1 MYQRQMLTFYHKQAL
16 LGEPR
21 RVLYRSR
28 GIYDSVLLYRPSY
41 TDKLVLLLHSTI
53 LPALYIVMRDM
64 SGVEVLYIIHK
75 AFAVYRV

>member
-1 MYQRQMLTFYHKQAL
+1 MYQRQMLTFNHKQAL

-53 LPALYIVMRDM
+53 LPALDIVMRDM

>member
-1 MYQRQMLTFYHKQAL
+1 MYQRQMLTFNHKQAL

-28 GIYDSVLLYRPSY
+28 GIYDSVLLYRSSY

-53 LPALYIVMRDM
+53 LPALDIVMRDM